1 MAYFGAVLLDTK
13 RSAVTTILCLLLIIT
28 IPLHVIASYGNQE
41 LDYFSPGQRSGIAF
55 SHNETSQGLV
65 FGAWPMGKVKNIEHY
80 MATDLEQ
87 LEWEGG
93 RLVWREWLGQNL
105 PYYIGISRQ
114 NRARYAWFHGKTNFI
129 EDIEQMLNNAVNC
142 DFIYNNPDLKL
153 YISESR

>member
-1 MAYFGAVLLDTK
+1 
-13 RSAVTTILCLLLIIT
+13 
-28 IPLHVIASYGNQE
+28 
-41 LDYFSPGQRSGIAF
+41 
-55 SHNETSQGLV
+55 
-65 FGAWPMGKVKNIEHY
+65 MGKVKNIEHY

-87 LEWEGG
+87 LEWEGD